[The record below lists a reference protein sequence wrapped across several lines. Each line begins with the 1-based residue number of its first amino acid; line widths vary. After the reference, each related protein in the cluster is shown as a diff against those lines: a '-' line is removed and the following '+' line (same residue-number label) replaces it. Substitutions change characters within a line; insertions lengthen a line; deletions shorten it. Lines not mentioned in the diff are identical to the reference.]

1 MRYPDLSQRSQ
12 VPEIIDAP
20 GEISDSEWRV
30 ILRELRLVNR
40 WLGGL
45 PAALGEIQLLVRKLS
60 KQGSSRRPI
69 RIVDLGSGSA
79 DIPLALAAWAKQ
91 RGYRL
96 QVLAVDLSS
105 SVCRVAQHHTRRCPE
120 VTILQGDVRHSF
132 LKEGSYDL
140 VLCSA
145 FLHHFSDQEISELL
159 KNWVSGST
167 AGVVISDL
175 HRNLLAYL
183 GIRFLTGLLSRSR
196 AIRHDGPLSV
206 LKGFRRKELLSILER
221 TGVRGARLKWRWAFR
236 WVVVIPKG

>member
-1 MRYPDLSQRSQ
+1 MRHPELSQRSQ
-12 VPEIIDAP
+12 APEIIDTP
-20 GEISDSEWRV
+20 GELSSSEWEV
-30 ILRELRLVNR
+30 VLGELRLVNR

-45 PAALGEIQLLVRKLS
+45 PAALGEIQSLVRKLS
-60 KQGSSRRPI
+60 EQGSRRPI

-79 DIPLALAAWAKQ
+79 DIPLALAAWAKP
-91 RGYRL
+91 RGYHL
-96 QVLAVDLSS
+96 QILAVDLSS
-105 SVCRVAQHHTRRCPE
+105 SVCRIAQHHTRRCPE

-132 LKEGSYDL
+132 LKEGGYDL

-145 FLHHFSDQEISELL
+145 FLHHFTDQEISEIL

-167 AGVVISDL
+167 AGVVVSDL
-175 HRNLLAYL
+175 QRNLLAYL

-206 LKGFRRKELLSILER
+206 LKGFRRKELLSILEKA
-221 TGVRGARLKWRWAFR
+221 GVRGARLKWRWAFR